1 MEIDYTDD
9 AKSDLSFWIKTGN
22 KSIQKKINELLF
34 SITQTPYSGIG
45 KPEALKHHLSGL
57 WSRRINTEHRLV
69 YEIATKQKFAQANT
83 FNLKGDNIYD
93 R

>member
-22 KSIQKKINELLF
+22 KSIQKKINELLL
-34 SITQTPYSGIG
+34 SIIQTPYSGIG
-45 KPEALKHHLSGL
+45 KPEALKHNLSGL

-69 YEIATKQKFAQANT
+69 YEIDENQNLIIVHS
-83 FNLKGDNIYD
+83 LKGHY
-93 R
+93 